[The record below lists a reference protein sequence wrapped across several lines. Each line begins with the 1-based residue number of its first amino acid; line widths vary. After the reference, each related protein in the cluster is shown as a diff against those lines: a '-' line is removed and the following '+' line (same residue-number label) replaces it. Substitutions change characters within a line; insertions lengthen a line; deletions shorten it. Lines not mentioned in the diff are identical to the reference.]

1 MNKPLLQPPR
11 RRFQRLTRREFMF
24 AAIAVACAA
33 GWIHERID
41 NQPSQDVQ
49 AVMDGMK
56 EMQRNP
62 VARVRVVVNFKGKYP
77 IVCDMSRLESP
88 PAK

>member
-11 RRFQRLTRREFMF
+11 QRWQRLTRREFFF
-24 AAIAVACAA
+24 AAMAIGCAA
-33 GWIHERID
+33 GWVYDRVENR
-41 NQPSQDVQ
+41 PSQDVP
-49 AVMDGMK
+49 AVMDGRK
-56 EMQRNP
+56 ELQRKP

-77 IVCDMSRLESP
+77 IVCDMSRLEAP